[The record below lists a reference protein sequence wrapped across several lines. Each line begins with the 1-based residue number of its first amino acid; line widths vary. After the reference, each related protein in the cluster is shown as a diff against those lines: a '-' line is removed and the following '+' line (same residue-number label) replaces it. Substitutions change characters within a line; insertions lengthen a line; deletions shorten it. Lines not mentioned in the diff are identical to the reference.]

1 MEATMKKSV
10 LLSSCF
16 LLLTVPAFAQSAP
29 ERSGVNSTLG
39 ISPSTQDFVTEAANS
54 DMLEIESSKLAQQRA
69 DDKSKQFA
77 AKMIKDH
84 TETST
89 ELKSL
94 VQGGK
99 VKATLPTAMD
109 SAHMAKLDKL
119 KGLKDADFDKQYDDD
134 QIAAHKDAVSLF
146 QRYANRGEDPEL
158 KAFAAKYL
166 PHLQDHLK
174 MAEDLKK

>member
-1 MEATMKKSV
+1 MKKSV

-16 LLLTVPAFAQSAP
+16 LLLTVPAFAQSVP
-29 ERSGVNSTLG
+29 ERSGVSSTLG

-77 AKMIKDH
+77 PKMIKDH
-84 TETST
+84 TETSA
-89 ELKSL
+89 ELKGL
-94 VQGGK
+94 VQAGK
-99 VKATLPTAMD
+99 VKATLPTTMD
-109 SAHMAKLDKL
+109 SAHMSKLDKL